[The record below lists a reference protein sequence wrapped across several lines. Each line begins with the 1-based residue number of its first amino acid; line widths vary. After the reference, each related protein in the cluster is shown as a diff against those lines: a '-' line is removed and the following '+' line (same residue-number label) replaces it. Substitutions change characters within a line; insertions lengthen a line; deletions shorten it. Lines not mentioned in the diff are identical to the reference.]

1 MEDLTSCEQIL
12 VEMEKRILTLQ
23 NQQKWNDLKENIK
36 VGDVKL
42 LKTNNTNQ
50 NKWPMVRI
58 AEKIQDKDRLVWSV
72 KLCIGK

>member
-58 AEKIQDKDRLVWSV
+58 AEKIQDKDRLVRSV

>member
-1 MEDLTSCEQIL
+1 
-12 VEMEKRILTLQ
+12 MEKRILTLQ

-58 AEKIQDKDRLVWSV
+58 AEKIQDKDRLVRSV